1 MKELFFGTG
10 IAHTILLF
18 AIVIATG
25 LLLDRFKIKGVS
37 IGTTW
42 ILFLG
47 ILLSHFGFRGDPI
60 ALSFMKDFGLILFV
74 FSIGL
79 QVGPGF
85 FQSFKKG
92 GVTMNLLAAG
102 MILLAVL
109 VTLAIHWI
117 TGESLTTMVGVMS
130 GAVTNTPGLGAA
142 QQTLS
147 DAMVAEGATRLA
159 ASEASAS
166 LASAYAVAYPIGVL
180 GVIFIVL
187 LLKGI
192 CKVDVTKERK
202 SLEKEEASTQD
213 AARRMHCE
221 VENPA
226 VFGRRI
232 SDVVGDM
239 SDKFVISRLMRN
251 GEISIPG
258 PNTVLQKGDK
268 VLVVTSQSNVD
279 AVRIVFGEEIPM
291 HLDDWVHQDEH
302 LVTRRLAI
310 TKSSLTGKRLSELH
324 IREKYGVSV
333 TRVLRTGVELV
344 ARPNLILQMGDSI
357 LVVGTESDI
366 NHVASIVGNKPET
379 LSHPNL
385 VPIFFGIALGVIFGS
400 LPITFPGIPQ
410 PVKLGLAGGPLI
422 IAILLGHFGPKWRI
436 TTYTTLSAN
445 MMIRE
450 IGISIFLAAVGLGAG
465 ENFVSSVMNGGYW
478 WILYGALITLIPVFL
493 TGLIARLVFK
503 LNFYQICGLLSGG
516 NTDPAVLAF
525 AQDAYGTDYTS
536 INYATVYPL
545 SMFLRVLAAQL
556 LVLFALA

>member
-10 IAHTILLF
+10 LAHTILLF
-18 AIVIATG
+18 AIVIASG
-25 LLLDRFKIKGVS
+25 LLLGRFKIKGVS

-85 FQSFKKG
+85 FQSFKQG

-109 VTLAIHWI
+109 VTLSIHWI

-180 GVIFIVL
+180 GVIFVVL

-192 CKVDVTKERK
+192 FKVDVTRERK
-202 SLEKEEASTQD
+202 VLEQEEASTQD

-239 SDKFVISRLMRN
+239 SDKFVISRLMRK

-268 VLVVTSQSNVD
+268 VLVVTSQSHVD
-279 AVRIVFGEEIPM
+279 AVRIIFGEEVPM
-291 HLDDWVHQDEH
+291 HLDDWVHKDEH

-400 LPITFPGIPQ
+400 IPISFPGIPQ

-422 IAILLGHFGPKWRI
+422 IAILLGHFGQKWRI

-465 ENFVSSVMNGGYW
+465 ENFVSSVLNGGYW
-478 WILYGALITLIPVFL
+478 WILYGALITLIPVFV

>member
-1 MKELFFGTG
+1 MKELFLGTG

-18 AIVIATG
+18 AFVIATG
-25 LLLDRFKIKGVS
+25 LWLGKYKIKGVS

-47 ILLSHFGFRGDPI
+47 ILLSHFGFRGDPVVL
-60 ALSFMKDFGLILFV
+60 AFMKDFGLILFV

-102 MILLAVL
+102 MILMAVL
-109 VTLAIHWI
+109 VTLVIHWI
-117 TGESLTTMVGVMS
+117 TDESLVTMVGVMS

-147 DAMVAEGATRLA
+147 DAMIAGGETREA
-159 ASEASAS
+159 ASAATSS

-180 GVIFIVL
+180 GVIFIVI

-192 CKVDVTKERK
+192 FKVDLDHERNQ
-202 SLEKEEASTQD
+202 LEKEEVGAQD
-213 AARRMHCE
+213 SARRMHCE

-226 VFGRRI
+226 VFGKRLADI
-232 SDVVGDM
+232 VGDM
-239 SDKFVISRLMRN
+239 NDKFVVSRIMRD

-258 PNTVLQKGDK
+258 PDTILQQGDK
-268 VLVVTSQSNVD
+268 VLIVTSQPNVD
-279 AVRIVFGEEIPM
+279 TVRIIFGEEIPM
-291 HLDDWVHQDEH
+291 HLEDWVQKDEH

-310 TKSSLTGKRLSELH
+310 TNSSLTGKRLRDLH
-324 IREKYGVSV
+324 LRKKYGVSV
-333 TRVLRTGVELV
+333 TRIIRTGLELV
-344 ARPNLILQMGDSI
+344 ARPNLILQMGDSV
-357 LVVGTESDI
+357 LVVGSEEAI
-366 NHVASIVGNKPET
+366 NHVAAIVGNKPEK

-385 VPIFFGIALGVIFGS
+385 VPIFFGIAIGVIFGS
-400 LPITFPGIPQ
+400 IPLKFPGIPQ

-422 IAILLGHFGPKWRI
+422 IAILLGHFGPKWKI
-436 TTYTTLSAN
+436 TTYTTVSAN

-450 IGISIFLAAVGLGAG
+450 IGISFFLAAVGLGAG
-465 ENFVSSVMNGGYW
+465 ENFVSAVVNGGYW
-478 WILYGALITLIPVFL
+478 WILYGALITLVPVLL
-493 TGLIARLVFK
+493 TGLVARLAFK

-525 AQDAYGTDYTS
+525 AQGAYGTDYTS

>member
-1 MKELFFGTG
+1 MRDLFFGTG
-10 IAHTILLF
+10 IAHTVLLF
-18 AIVIATG
+18 AVVIASG
-25 LLLDRFKIKGVS
+25 LWLGRFKVKGVS

-47 ILLSHFGFRGDPI
+47 ILLSHFGFRGDPVV
-60 ALSFMKDFGLILFV
+60 LSFMKDFGLILFV

-92 GVTMNLLAAG
+92 GVTMNLLAAS

-117 TGESLTTMVGVMS
+117 TGESLVTMVGVMS

-147 DAMVAEGATRLA
+147 DAMVASGETKDAAAAA
-159 ASEASAS
+159 ASG

-180 GVIFIVL
+180 GVIFLVI

-192 CKVDVTKERK
+192 FKIDLDHEKQQ
-202 SLEKEEASTQD
+202 LEQEEKGSHES
-213 AARRMHCE
+213 ARRMHCA

-226 VFGRRI
+226 IF
-232 SDVVGDM
+232 DKPLHEVVGDM
-239 SDKFVISRLMRN
+239 SDKFVVSRIMRD

-258 PNTVLQKGDK
+258 PDTVLHQGDK
-268 VLVVTSQSNVD
+268 VLIVTSQNHVD
-279 AVRIVFGEEIPM
+279 AVRIIFGEEIPM
-291 HLDDWVHQDEH
+291 HLSDWVEKDEH
-302 LVTRRLAI
+302 YVTRRLSI
-310 TKSSLTGKRLSELH
+310 TKSSLTGKHLRDLH
-324 IREKYGVSV
+324 IRTNYGVSV
-333 TRVLRTGVELV
+333 TRVMRTGVELV
-344 ARPNLILQMGDSI
+344 ARPNLILQMGDNI
-357 LVVGTESDI
+357 LVVGPEEGI
-366 NHVASIVGNKPET
+366 NRVAELVGNKPEH

-400 LPITFPGIPQ
+400 LPIRFPGIPQ

-422 IAILLGHFGPKWRI
+422 ISILLGHFGPKWKI

-445 MMIRE
+445 MMLRE
-450 IGISIFLAAVGLGAG
+450 IGISFFLAAVGLGAG
-465 ENFVSSVMNGGYW
+465 ETFVSAVMNGGYW
-478 WILYGALITLIPVFL
+478 WILYGALITLVPVFV
-493 TGLIARLVFK
+493 TGLVARLVFK
-503 LNFYQICGLLSGG
+503 FNFYQICGLLSGG
-516 NTDPAVLAF
+516 TTDPAVLAF
-525 AQDAYGTDYTS
+525 AQGAYGTDYTS

-545 SMFLRVLAAQL
+545 TMFLRVLAAQL
-556 LVLFALA
+556 LVLFAIA

>member
-1 MKELFFGTG
+1 MRELFLGTG

-18 AIVIATG
+18 AFVIASG
-25 LLLDRFKIKGVS
+25 LWLGRFKVKGVS

-47 ILLSHFGFRGDPI
+47 ILLSHFGFRGDPVV
-60 ALSFMKDFGLILFV
+60 LSFMKDFGLILFV

-117 TGESLTTMVGVMS
+117 TGESLVTMVGVMS

-142 QQTLS
+142 QQTLT
-147 DAMVAEGATRLA
+147 DAMIAGGQTREAA
-159 ASEASAS
+159 ASATSS
-166 LASAYAVAYPIGVL
+166 LASAYAVAYPLGVL
-180 GVIFIVL
+180 GVIFIVI

-192 CKVDVTKERK
+192 FKVDLEKEK
-202 SLEKEEASTQD
+202 TELEKEEVGAQD
-213 AARRMHCE
+213 TARRMHCE

-226 VFGRRI
+226 VFGRRLA
-232 SDVVGDM
+232 DVVSDM
-239 SDKFVISRLMRN
+239 SNKFVVSRIMRD
-251 GEISIPG
+251 GVISIPG
-258 PNTVLQKGDK
+258 PDTVLQQGDK
-268 VLVVTSQSNVD
+268 VLIVTSQANVD
-279 AVRIVFGEEIPM
+279 TVRIIFGEEIPM
-291 HLDDWVHQDEH
+291 HLDDWVRKDEH
-302 LVTRRLAI
+302 LVTRRLVI
-310 TKSSLTGKRLSELH
+310 TNSSLTGKRLRDLH
-324 IREKYGVSV
+324 IRKQYGVSV
-333 TRVLRTGVELV
+333 TRILRTGLELV
-344 ARPNLILQMGDSI
+344 ARPNLILQVGDSV
-357 LVVGTESDI
+357 LVVGEVDAI
-366 NHVASIVGNKPET
+366 DRVAAILGNKPEK

-400 LPITFPGIPQ
+400 IPLRFPGIPQ

-422 IAILLGHFGPKWRI
+422 IAILLGHFGPKWKI
-436 TTYTTLSAN
+436 TTYTTVSAN

-450 IGISIFLAAVGLGAG
+450 IGISFFLAAVGLGAG
-465 ENFVSSVMNGGYW
+465 ENFVSAVVNGGYW
-478 WILYGALITLIPVFL
+478 WILYGALITFIPVLL

-503 LNFYQICGLLSGG
+503 LNFYQVCGLLSGG

-525 AQDAYGTDYTS
+525 AQGAYGTDYTS

>member
-1 MKELFFGTG
+1 MRELFLGTG

-18 AIVIATG
+18 AFVIASG
-25 LLLDRFKIKGVS
+25 LWLGRFKVKGVS

-47 ILLSHFGFRGDPI
+47 ILLSHFGFRGDPVV
-60 ALSFMKDFGLILFV
+60 LSFMKDFGLILFV

-117 TGESLTTMVGVMS
+117 TGESLVTMVGVMS

-142 QQTLS
+142 QQTLT
-147 DAMVAEGATRLA
+147 DAMIAGGQTREAA
-159 ASEASAS
+159 ASATSS
-166 LASAYAVAYPIGVL
+166 LASAYAVAYPLGVL
-180 GVIFIVL
+180 GVIFIVI

-192 CKVDVTKERK
+192 FKVD
-202 SLEKEEASTQD
+202 LEKEETELEQEEVGAQD
-213 AARRMHCE
+213 TARRMHCE

-226 VFGRRI
+226 VFGRRLA
-232 SDVVGDM
+232 DVVSDM
-239 SDKFVISRLMRN
+239 SNKFVVSRIMRD
-251 GEISIPG
+251 GVISIPG
-258 PNTVLQKGDK
+258 PDTVLQQGDK
-268 VLVVTSQSNVD
+268 VLIVTSQANVD
-279 AVRIVFGEEIPM
+279 TVRIIFGEEIPM
-291 HLDDWVHQDEH
+291 HLDDWVRKDEH
-302 LVTRRLAI
+302 LVTRRLVI
-310 TKSSLTGKRLSELH
+310 TNSSLTGKRLRDLH
-324 IREKYGVSV
+324 IRKQYGVSA
-333 TRVLRTGVELV
+333 TRILRSGLELV
-344 ARPNLILQMGDSI
+344 ARPNLILQVGDSV
-357 LVVGTESDI
+357 LVVGEADAI
-366 NHVASIVGNKPET
+366 DHVAAILGNKPEK

-400 LPITFPGIPQ
+400 IPLRFPGIPQ

-422 IAILLGHFGPKWRI
+422 IAILLGHFGPKWKI
-436 TTYTTLSAN
+436 TTYTTVSAN

-450 IGISIFLAAVGLGAG
+450 IGISFFLAAVGLGAG
-465 ENFVSSVMNGGYW
+465 ENFVSAVVNGGYW
-478 WILYGALITLIPVFL
+478 WILYGALITLIPVLL

-503 LNFYQICGLLSGG
+503 LNFYQVCGLLSGG

-525 AQDAYGTDYTS
+525 AQGAYGTDYTS

>member
-1 MKELFFGTG
+1 MKDLFLGTG

-18 AIVIATG
+18 AFVIATG
-25 LLLDRFKIKGVS
+25 LWLGRYKVKGVS

-47 ILLSHFGFRGDPI
+47 ILLSHFGFRGDPTV
-60 ALSFMKDFGLILFV
+60 LSFMKDFGLILFV

-92 GVTMNLLAAG
+92 GVTMNLLAAS
-102 MILLAVL
+102 MILGAVL
-109 VTLAIHWI
+109 VTLVIHWV
-117 TGESLTTMVGVMS
+117 TGESLVTMVGVMS

-147 DAMVAEGATRLA
+147 DAMIAGGQTREAA
-159 ASEASAS
+159 ASATSS

-180 GVIFIVL
+180 GVIFIVI

-192 CKVDVTKERK
+192 FKVDLDRERTA
-202 SLEKEEASTQD
+202 LEQD
-213 AARRMHCE
+213 ENGSQDSARRMHCE

-226 VFGRRI
+226 VFGKRLE
-232 SDVVGDM
+232 DVVGDM
-239 SDKFVISRLMRN
+239 HDKFVVSRIMRD

-258 PNTVLQKGDK
+258 PDTILNQGDK
-268 VLVVTSQSNVD
+268 VLIVTSQANVD
-279 AVRIVFGEEIPM
+279 TVRIIFGEEIPM
-291 HLDDWVHQDEH
+291 HLGDWVQKDEH

-310 TKSSLTGKRLSELH
+310 TKSSLTGKRLRDLH

-344 ARPNLILQMGDSI
+344 ARPNLILQMGDSV
-357 LVVGTESDI
+357 LVVGTEEGI
-366 NHVASIVGNKPET
+366 ARVAAIVGNKPET

-400 LPITFPGIPQ
+400 IPITFPGIPQ

-422 IAILLGHFGPKWRI
+422 IAILLGHFGPKWKI
-436 TTYTTLSAN
+436 TTYTTVSAN

-450 IGISIFLAAVGLGAG
+450 IGISFFLAAVGLGAG
-465 ENFVSSVMNGGYW
+465 ENFVSSVVNGGYW
-478 WILYGALITLIPVFL
+478 WILYGALITLVPVFL
-493 TGLIARLVFK
+493 TGLLARLAFK

-525 AQDAYGTDYTS
+525 AQGAYGTDYTS